1 MNAVRTSFKPEFLN
15 RLDDVII
22 FDALTTSELSK
33 IVDIQVSLLGRRL
46 SARRLTLTVTP
57 AAREWLALTGF
68 DPVYGAR
75 PLRRLVQSAIGDK
88 LARELLSG
96 GITAGDEVI
105 VDLDESSD
113 QLTVK
118 GAAKAAAKVA

>member
-1 MNAVRTSFKPEFLN
+1 MNAVRASFKPEFLN

-33 IVDIQVSLLGRRL
+33 IVDIQVSRLGRRL

-57 AAREWLALTGF
+57 AAREWLARTGF

-88 LARELLSG
+88 LARQLLSG
-96 GITAGDEVI
+96 GITEGDEVI
-105 VDLDESSD
+105 VDLDETSD

-118 GAAKAAAKVA
+118 AATKAPTKVS

>member
-1 MNAVRTSFKPEFLN
+1 
-15 RLDDVII
+15 
-22 FDALTTSELSK
+22 
-33 IVDIQVSLLGRRL
+33 VDIQVSQLGRRL

-88 LARELLSG
+88 LARALLSG
-96 GITAGDEVI
+96 GITEGDEVV
-105 VDLDESSD
+105 VDLDDTSD

-118 GAAKAAAKVA
+118 AAAKAG